1 MSARLSRGVA
11 EAACYAR
18 HELVALCGGHR
29 ETQGHGT
36 FEKSPHLIQR
46 LQLRIIHVDHHASHH
61 DRYPLPLQ
69 THTPLEE
76 ALDCQVAKRGAY
88 WKRYALFAL
97 TGMKTLTGLLFA
109 TLLATLMANASAQD
123 YAAARAKMADEIVA
137 MARDTGAETGRPVF
151 GVRVMNAL
159 RKVERHR
166 FVAAGSEAGA
176 YRNTPLAI
184 GNGQTISQPYIV
196 ALMTALLDLT
206 GNEKVLEIGTGS
218 GYQAAVLAEL
228 AATVYTI
235 EIIEPLAR
243 VAAGRLSAAGY
254 RNIVTRIGD
263 GYQGWREAAPFDAIM
278 VTAAAR
284 EVPPALIEQLK
295 PGGKLVIPVGAQG
308 SHQELLLITQ
318 SADGKPH
325 TRRILAVRF
334 VPLTGGPAPKP

>member
-1 MSARLSRGVA
+1 
-11 EAACYAR
+11 
-18 HELVALCGGHR
+18 
-29 ETQGHGT
+29 
-36 FEKSPHLIQR
+36 
-46 LQLRIIHVDHHASHH
+46 
-61 DRYPLPLQ
+61 
-69 THTPLEE
+69 
-76 ALDCQVAKRGAY
+76 
-88 WKRYALFAL
+88 
-97 TGMKTLTGLLFA
+97 MKTLTGLLFA